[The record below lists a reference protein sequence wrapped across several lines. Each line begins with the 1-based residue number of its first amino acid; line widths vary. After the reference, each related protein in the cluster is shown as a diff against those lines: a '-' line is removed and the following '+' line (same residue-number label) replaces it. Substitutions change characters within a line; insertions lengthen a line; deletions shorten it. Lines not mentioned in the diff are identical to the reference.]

1 MKKDTFIFYLQWLRT
16 MEDAQLNNAERM
28 RLIDAIVTYAD
39 AGITPNLPRLLMAIF
54 SPIKTTIDNDAEKY
68 EAKVAAV
75 RANGAKGGRPRK
87 LEKPNETKEN
97 QVGYSWFSEKPNETK
112 THDNVNVYVNDYDN
126 VFVYDGHTGP
136 PEEKEKRRIYEIFFW
151 RNISRPQEELDR
163 FWEYNGKRKWKA
175 LSTPAA
181 RMKAASEWQPVD
193 TKPRVRQ
200 EFLDMWRKL
209 ATRVGKEK
217 GWEFAAGFVDPY
229 AKCVFQ
235 SSVAKIMVIDPAIR
249 EYIMQAR
256 PQEILDYIGNLKLTT
271 AAP

>member
-39 AGITPNLPRLLMAIF
+39 QGTIPKLPRLLTAIF

-87 LEKPNETKEN
+87 SEKPNETKEN

-112 THDNVNVYVNDYDN
+112 THVNVNDNDYDN
-126 VFVYDGHTGP
+126 VFVYDAQSVAP
-136 PEEKEKRRIYEIFFW
+136 DEKEKGQLFEILFW
-151 RNISRPQEELDR
+151 RNIIDPHGELQR

-175 LSTPAA
+175 LDTPTK
-181 RMKAASEWQPVD
+181 RMQAIAEWQPSYS
-193 TKPRVRQ
+193 KPRVRQ
-200 EFLDMWRKL
+200 EFLEMWHTLYRRLNAEGRREL
-209 ATRVGKEK
+209 ARQMLDDKARCECQGGE
-217 GWEFAAGFVDPY
+217 
-229 AKCVFQ
+229 
-235 SSVAKIMVIDPAIR
+235 AKIR
-249 EYIMQAR
+249 AR
-256 PQEILDYIGNLKLTT
+256 SKLLRQTIEETRPSEILEYIGNLKLTT